1 MIFDVILTK
10 LRERWQDEIHEIV
23 VGWFSLTLGSVLS
36 AGGEVVMVMTMR
48 RRRPENDDEGELAM
62 VNRWWGLAKSTGDGF
77 LSTEALHLKDH
88 FDCTGSHIS

>member
-36 AGGEVVMVMTMR
+36 AGG
-48 RRRPENDDEGELAM
+48 DGDEDEEEK
-62 VNRWWGLAKSTGDGF
+62 NRGWWWGWIGDGESVMRIGKEHWGWF
-77 LSTEALHLKDH
+77 SLKWSPTFQRSLWLHW
-88 FDCTGSHIS
+88 